1 MSVSATP
8 APASAASSA
17 CARVST
23 VNHLSRRPAS
33 AGSCFCQHDQSANR
47 DRARISGAPCQP
59 LWGSAAKRAARS
71 GAATGISV
79 DGRDSTLLPTVTGD
93 QLAAAVVVLD
103 LLHRVGLA
111 AECEPE
117 QVATALDDVAVAC
130 SPYRDLTVNPAKSLA
145 SGIGDTVPLLWGG
158 SVLAARAARRVAE
171 SIRRS
176 TGRAAV
182 AADAEHLLPILEAA
196 TPVDVFADPF
206 ESEGDARPSL
216 VVLDDDTDGHEIVAA
231 ERALTEELP
240 ELLREHMEAGS
251 AAGRGEG
258 G

>member
-1 MSVSATP
+1 M
-8 APASAASSA
+8 
-17 CARVST
+17 
-23 VNHLSRRPAS
+23 
-33 AGSCFCQHDQSANR
+33 
-47 DRARISGAPCQP
+47 
-59 LWGSAAKRAARS
+59 
-71 GAATGISV
+71 
-79 DGRDSTLLPTVTGD
+79 
-93 QLAAAVVVLD
+93 
-103 LLHRVGLA
+103 
-111 AECEPE
+111 
-117 QVATALDDVAVAC
+117 AVAC

-206 ESEGDARPSL
+206 ESEGDASPSL

-231 ERALTEELP
+231 ERALTEAAQSRGVRVETVSSDADGELP
-240 ELLREHMEAGS
+240 RYAALLSTGHYAAAYLDLGDSGS
-251 AAGRGEG
+251 
-258 G
+258 